1 MNKKASYTLRIVAGA
16 YLIYLAYSLIKG
28 YIVEHEVS
36 VGFMVV
42 GILFGAVGLFFC
54 VTGLQGQR
62 QVDRELREAQEVQE
76 ACEKEALPLPSGEI
90 GAGSKDTGADGT
102 EAVAAEEDV
111 VEKAVIE
118 ETEEEKE
125 EEEA

>member
-76 ACEKEALPLPSGEI
+76 VGEEALPLPSGEI

-102 EAVAAEEDV
+102 EAAAAEEDV
-111 VEKAVIE
+111 VEKVAIE
-118 ETEEEKE
+118 GTKEEKE

>member
-62 QVDRELREAQEVQE
+62 QVDREMREEQEAQD
-76 ACEKEALPLPSGEI
+76 ACEEALPLPSGEI
-90 GAGSKDTGADGT
+90 GAAPKDTGADGT
-102 EAVAAEEDV
+102 EETAAEENV
-111 VEKAVIE
+111 IEKAVIE
-118 ETEEEKE
+118 GTEEEKKE
-125 EEEA
+125 EEV

>member
-62 QVDRELREAQEVQE
+62 QVDREEQEAQE
-76 ACEKEALPLPSGEI
+76 ACEEALPLPSGEI
-90 GAGSKDTGADGT
+90 GAAPKDTGADGM
-102 EAVAAEEDV
+102 EAAAADENVIEKEKEV
-111 VEKAVIE
+111 VEGP
-118 ETEEEKE
+118 EEEKKE
-125 EEEA
+125 EEV

>member
-62 QVDRELREAQEVQE
+62 QVDREEQEAQE
-76 ACEKEALPLPSGEI
+76 ACEEALPLPSGEI
-90 GAGSKDTGADGT
+90 GAAPKDTGADSM
-102 EAVAAEEDV
+102 EAAAAEENVIEKEV
-111 VEKAVIE
+111 VEG
-118 ETEEEKE
+118 TEEEKKE
-125 EEEA
+125 EEV

>member
-42 GILFGAVGLFFC
+42 GILFGAVG
-54 VTGLQGQR
+54 TGLQGQR
-62 QVDRELREAQEVQE
+62 QVDREEQEAQE
-76 ACEKEALPLPSGEI
+76 ACEEALPLPSGEI
-90 GAGSKDTGADGT
+90 GAAPKDTGADGM
-102 EAVAAEEDV
+102 EAAAAEENVIEKEV
-111 VEKAVIE
+111 VEG
-118 ETEEEKE
+118 TEEEKKE
-125 EEEA
+125 EEV

>member
-62 QVDRELREAQEVQE
+62 QVDREEQEAQE
-76 ACEKEALPLPSGEI
+76 ACEEALPLPSGEI
-90 GAGSKDTGADGT
+90 GAAPKDTGADST
-102 EAVAAEEDV
+102 EAAAAEENVIEKEV
-111 VEKAVIE
+111 VEGP
-118 ETEEEKE
+118 EEEKKE
-125 EEEA
+125 EEV

>member
-62 QVDRELREAQEVQE
+62 QVDREEQEAQE
-76 ACEKEALPLPSGEI
+76 ACEEEALPLPSGEI
-90 GAGSKDTGADGT
+90 GAAPKDTGADGT
-102 EAVAAEEDV
+102 EAATAEENVIEKEV
-111 VEKAVIE
+111 VEG
-118 ETEEEKE
+118 TEEEKKE
-125 EEEA
+125 EEV

>member
-42 GILFGAVGLFFC
+42 GIIFGAVGLFFC

-62 QVDRELREAQEVQE
+62 QVDREEQEAQK
-76 ACEKEALPLPSGEI
+76 ACEEALSLPSGEI
-90 GAGSKDTGADGT
+90 GAAPKDTGADGM
-102 EAVAAEEDV
+102 EAAAAEENVIEKEV
-111 VEKAVIE
+111 VEG
-118 ETEEEKE
+118 TEEEKKE
-125 EEEA
+125 EEV